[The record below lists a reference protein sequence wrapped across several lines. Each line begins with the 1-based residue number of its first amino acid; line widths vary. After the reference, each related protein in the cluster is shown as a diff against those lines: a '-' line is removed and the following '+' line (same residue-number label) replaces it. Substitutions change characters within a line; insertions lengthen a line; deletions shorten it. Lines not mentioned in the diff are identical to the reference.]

1 MLLFIYTYNV
11 TISFRVNG
19 RPYRHFNSF
28 FLKTRD
34 TILIP
39 SSTSAG
45 FTFCPTCYQRGRG
58 IWRDKTRAVYTHQ
71 PTQLGIVL
79 FVGKSA
85 VNVADIYFQHWG
97 RIETEGQYNGNA
109 IVWSRLGVFF
119 EFLRDSSFRA
129 KLIESSH
136 TRVICMVL
144 RLYKSCQLQNFV
156 LEQRIM
162 KSCRY
167 NLIEQIS

>member
-85 VNVADIYFQHWG
+85 VNVADIYFQHRG

-129 KLIESSH
+129 VIAKLIESSH
-136 TRVICMVL
+136 TD
-144 RLYKSCQLQNFV
+144 LYGIEIVQKLSVTDRTSCLNRG
-156 LEQRIM
+156 L
-162 KSCRY
+162 
-167 NLIEQIS
+167 